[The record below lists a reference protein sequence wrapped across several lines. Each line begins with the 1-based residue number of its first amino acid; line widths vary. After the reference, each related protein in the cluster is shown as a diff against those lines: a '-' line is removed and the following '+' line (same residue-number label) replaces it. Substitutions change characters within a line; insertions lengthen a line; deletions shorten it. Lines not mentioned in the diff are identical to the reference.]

1 MMWGTSILNHFPK
14 YGGLF
19 GYFFSELH
27 RAEAGWNLT
36 TFEAMPSNVALMK
49 ATLCANEELQERVD
63 LHQVGDMAMAAWR
76 VLYTVLP
83 RVITG

>member
-1 MMWGTSILNHFPK
+1 MWGTSILNHFPK

-19 GYFFSELH
+19 GYFFSVTCTQKW
-27 RAEAGWNLT
+27 AEAGWNLT

-63 LHQVGDMAMAAWR
+63 LHQVGDMA
-76 VLYTVLP
+76 
-83 RVITG
+83 